1 MTSKDL
7 DDLINTCDRNK
18 DGVIDYNEFMLM
30 MTHEK

>member
-1 MTSKDL
+1 MSCKDL

-18 DGVIDYNEFMLM
+18 DGVIDYSEFIYM